1 MLSLFKQKLKLESEH
16 MMQLLR
22 YFAIPI
28 PKQNGITLDFAE
40 LKKPDFLFTVN
51 LKLMQKLY
59 RVLNQENGQAKPE

>member
-1 MLSLFKQKLKLESEH
+1 MLSLFKQKLKLDSEH

-51 LKLMQKLY
+51 LKLM
-59 RVLNQENGQAKPE
+59 

>member
-51 LKLMQKLY
+51 LKLM
-59 RVLNQENGQAKPE
+59 